1 MSWRYQP
8 VYIDEPI
15 GRTVTL
21 IEAYFDDDGNF
32 TSWTEGDSCPA
43 GETAEELASDLHR
56 MIIDALCWEPAPR
69 AALKPGY
76 QFEHRVSME
85 ERLELVD
92 FIGQIKDSMN
102 RRTIQKPA
110 SN

>member
-8 VYIDEPI
+8 VFIDEEI

-21 IEAYFDDDGNF
+21 VEAYFDDDGNF

-43 GETAEELASDLHR
+43 GETAQELASDLHR
-56 MIIDALCWEPAPR
+56 MIIDALSWEPAPR
-69 AALKPGY
+69 TALKPGY
-76 QFEHRVSME
+76 EFERRITME

-92 FIGQIKDSMN
+92 FVGQIKDAMN
-102 RRTIQKPA
+102 NRAIIKPA
-110 SN
+110 AH